1 LLPDTAVV
9 RSTLASADV
18 GEVTVEEAG
27 FGLVVRV
34 AEGDAAAALSA
45 LKDSEDSFVF
55 LVDLF
60 GVDTGEEVEITYHVR
75 SFLRDEELY
84 VRTTIPYDATL
95 SSVWQVHPAALL
107 PERETAELLG
117 LSLDGHPNPR
127 RLLTTDGSPPL
138 LRKSVPI
145 RTAEE
150 VRDR

>member
-1 LLPDTAVV
+1 MLPDTAVA
-9 RSTLASADV
+9 RSTLAAGGVSDV
-18 GEVTVEEAG
+18 EVEETVL
-27 FGLVVRV
+27 GLLLRV
-34 AEGDAAAALSA
+34 AADDVRPALAA

-60 GVDTGEEVEITYHVR
+60 GTDTGEHIDVTYHVR

-84 VRTTIPYDATL
+84 IRTSLPYDGTL
-95 SSVWQVHPAALL
+95 ASVWEIHPAALL

-127 RLLTTDGSPPL
+127 RLLTTDDSPPL
-138 LRKSVPI
+138 LRKSVAI

-150 VRDR
+150 VRNR